1 MSDTNEKKTV
11 ENDPNSEDPKGI
23 GKPQKFMGKL
33 SWGIL
38 ALGLVILGFALNL
51 VVGKGA
57 PISEYLILFA
67 KHSVSLVVISLIFL
81 VFKGLNFGID
91 FKGGTLIELR
101 STDSKINVAS
111 LRDNLNQMNL
121 GDVSVKNFGNKTD
134 YLIKFENNDNKNVIE
149 EIKKNLDKSFGNNF
163 NFRRVENVGPKVSAE
178 LLKSGIIAISIA
190 LTLMLIYIWIRFEWQ
205 FSLGAILALFHD
217 VIVTLGLFSLL
228 GLEINLS
235 IIAAVL
241 TIVGYSMNDTVVIFD
256 RVRENLRKYSD
267 IKIYE
272 LSNISINETLS
283 RTLITSITTLLALLS
298 IFFFG
303 GEILKGFSLAMIFGV
318 IFGTYSSIYI
328 ANTVLVRLKVS
339 QKTIIKED

>member
-1 MSDTNEKKTV
+1 MIAFNKYY
-11 ENDPNSEDPKGI
+11 NQFNI
-23 GKPQKFMGKL
+23 L
-33 SWGIL
+33 SIIL
-38 ALGLVILGFALNL
+38 VTTSLLL
-51 VVGKGA
+51 
-57 PISEYLILFA
+57 LI
-67 KHSVSLVVISLIFL
+67 
-81 VFKGLNFGID
+81 FKGLNFGID

-101 STDSKINVAS
+101 SSDSKMNVSS

-121 GDVSVKNFGNKTD
+121 GDVSVKNFGNETD
-134 YLIKFENNDNKNVIE
+134 FLIKFEINDNKNVIE
-149 EIKKNLDKSFGNNF
+149 EIKLNLDKSYANNF
-163 NFRRVENVGPKVSAE
+163 DFRRVENVGPKVSSE
-178 LLKSGIIAISIA
+178 LLKSGIVAISVA
-190 LTLMLIYIWIRFEWQ
+190 LALMLFYIWIRFEWQ
-205 FSLGAILALFHD
+205 FSLGAIAALFHD

-272 LSNISINETLS
+272 LTNISINETLS

-318 IFGTYSSIYI
+318 VFGTYSSIYI
-328 ANTVLVRLKVS
+328 ANTVLVRLNVS
-339 QKTIIKED
+339 QKTVLSDNDKV

>member
-1 MSDTNEKKTV
+1 MIAFNRYY
-11 ENDPNSEDPKGI
+11 N
-23 GKPQKFMGKL
+23 KFN
-33 SWGIL
+33 IL
-38 ALGLVILGFALNL
+38 
-51 VVGKGA
+51 
-57 PISEYLILFA
+57 
-67 KHSVSLVVISLIFL
+67 SVSLVIISLL
-81 VFKGLNFGID
+81 LLTFKGLNFGID

-101 STDSKINVAS
+101 SNDNKINVSS
-111 LRDNLNQMNL
+111 LRDNLSQMNL
-121 GDVSVKNFGNKTD
+121 GDVSVKKFGNDTD
-134 YLIKFENNDNKNVIE
+134 FLIKFENNENKNVIE

-178 LLKSGIIAISIA
+178 LLRSGVIAISVA
-190 LTLMLIYIWIRFEWQ
+190 LALMLIYIWIRFEWQ

-256 RVRENLRKYSD
+256 RVRENLRKYAD
-267 IKIYE
+267 IKIFE
-272 LSNISINETLS
+272 LTNISINETLS

-328 ANTVLVRLKVS
+328 ANTVLVRLNVS
-339 QKTIIKED
+339 QKTILKDNEKD